1 MNNDFLK
8 WAALAAALIATA
20 SAEYELA
27 TAVGFNQWVAA
38 AVPGALDIYTV
49 RAMRA
54 HKDVLTAVA
63 AMIGVNAASHL
74 VTAGLLPVNVPLV
87 VAVSAIAPLV
97 LWRVHALRVD
107 EGTQSVRTP
116 VEYVE
121 PVEVERVPVEPETY
135 PALPEPVPAV
145 PEAVPAGVQLLPVFE
160 CPGELHRALRTRPE
174 PEPEDVP
181 EPSLTDRYTAMEV
194 GWAAEQFKDELTAG
208 ELPSIR
214 VIKERLSVGQPKAKE
229 FQEAFREALPQ
240 LAGQGVSS

>member
-1 MNNDFLK
+1 MKNDVLK
-8 WAALAAALIATA
+8 WAALAAALVATA

-27 TAVGFNQWVAA
+27 RAVGFNEWVAA

-54 HKDVLTAVA
+54 HKDVLTAVV

-121 PVEVERVPVEPETY
+121 PVEVERVPVEPEAY

-145 PEAVPAGVQLLPVFE
+145 PEAVPVGARLLPVFE
-160 CPGELHRALRTRPE
+160 CPGELQRALHTRPE
-174 PEPEDVP
+174 PEPKYVP
-181 EPSLTDRYTAMEV
+181 EPPPEDPLEALEM
-194 GWAAEQFKDELTAG
+194 GWAAEQFKDELLAG
-208 ELPSIR
+208 EIPSIHR
-214 VIKERLSVGQPKAKE
+214 IKSECRVGQDKAKQI
-229 FQEAFREALPQ
+229 QEAFREALPK